1 VGGNRRNY
9 SLNFL
14 ASKSGNDALSW
25 RKIGIEGN
33 LWEGIEGRRG
43 GSPLKIIEK
52 GEGAV
57 YNMVKGVKKFKGN
70 NLSNNWLV

>member
-1 VGGNRRNY
+1 
-9 SLNFL
+9 
-14 ASKSGNDALSW
+14 
-25 RKIGIEGN
+25 